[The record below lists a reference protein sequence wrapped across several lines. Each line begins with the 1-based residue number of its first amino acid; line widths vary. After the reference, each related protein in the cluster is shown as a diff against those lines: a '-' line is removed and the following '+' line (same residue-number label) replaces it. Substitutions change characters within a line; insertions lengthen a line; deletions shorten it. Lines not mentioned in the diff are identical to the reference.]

1 MNECLGFQMS
11 QGIHCLW
18 YSKFAKQLLPKTIV
32 ILIFP
37 VFVKKNMSNSNLFLK
52 KKRYI
57 CRNLYKAPKFE
68 FFPYCLLTV
77 ICPLN
82 LEAV

>member
-18 YSKFAKQLLPKTIV
+18 YSKFAKQLLPKIIV

-37 VFVKKNMSNSNLFLK
+37 VFVKKKHVKFKFVFK

>member
-18 YSKFAKQLLPKTIV
+18 YSKFAKQLLPKIIV

-52 KKRYI
+52 KSAIFAEIYTKRP
-57 CRNLYKAPKFE
+57 NSSFS
-68 FFPYCLLTV
+68 LTV
-77 ICPLN
+77 S
-82 LEAV
+82 